1 MINMNWYSEMKKVAF
16 PYGRIKCPSCRKMF
30 ANDFG
35 FKDMS
40 EGESSTQ
47 KVSDGK
53 LPFVDYEKK
62 KYDAESFG
70 IASDEVERGTIVV
83 SCPVCSQH
91 LEVEYEWDT
100 GSPEGQSPDFFSQV
114 KVTDIQ
120 IITPEM
126 SNAYKNVGMTSG
138 MGIAEASV

>member
-1 MINMNWYSEMKKVAF
+1 MINMNWYSEMKVAF
-16 PYGRIKCPSCRKMF
+16 PYGRIKCPACKKMF

-40 EGESSTQ
+40 EGSSSTQ
-47 KVSDGK
+47 NVSDGK

-62 KYDAESFG
+62 QYDADSFG
-70 IASDEVERGTIVV
+70 VAADEVERGTIVV
-83 SCPVCSQH
+83 DCPICTQP
-91 LEVEYEWDT
+91 LEVEYEWNT

-114 KVTDIQ
+114 TITGIQ
-120 IITPEM
+120 TITTEM

-138 MGIAEASV
+138 MGIAEA